1 MKHTIKGNLEGYLW
15 WSDATKPEILV
26 PDKASEIVL
35 DDNTN
40 PFVIEGELYDAG
52 KGESVSIRFVDGRYI
67 IKSFLVETGDLN
79 GSKRATVKTYLAQ
92 RMQGIEKL
100 KYLQYWE
107 KVSDQLCEGMETL
120 QPGDLVFT
128 GFKKKEE

>member
-1 MKHTIKGNLEGYLW
+1 MKHTIKGNYEGYLW
-15 WSDATKPEILV
+15 WSDATKPDILE

-35 DDNTN
+35 DDNAN

-67 IKSFLVETGDLN
+67 IKSFQVKPDDLN
-79 GSKRATVKTYLAQ
+79 GSDKATVKTYLAQ
-92 RMQGIEKL
+92 RMPGIEKL

-107 KVSDQLCEGMETL
+107 KVSDPLCEGMETL
-120 QPGDLVFT
+120 QPSDLVFV
-128 GFKKKEE
+128 GFKKKED